1 MTEPTWTSTENEI
14 SKSIGEDVDV
24 SSPINSGEGRN
35 IHVTYLVT
43 TGGIEVRRRYSDFQW
58 LYNRLLIEV
67 PGALVPIIPHKHTAF
82 LGEVQYSEAFTEERK
97 INLRRFMKGVFQIPQ
112 VKKDSPSLK
121 VFLITPDEKLD
132 ATKRSVEASD
142 PKLISI
148 HDTDG
153 EDLDQA
159 KRGIK
164 NILAKAKTVTRNKLG
179 DGELLET
186 KEEEEI
192 RAIKGYTICM
202 EQHVKDIVAAAGTLI
217 KSTND
222 KLLALNKFGVRV
234 AEWKFSRDDFLDTA
248 YGPEGRVLD
257 DHAEIPKMMS
267 AVAHFSAQI
276 ENLLSEQQIAEAEKF
291 EGALQRMSLD
301 VQALKVAI
309 KTRKKLQV
317 SYTAKQEQIKR
328 QQKLIQT
335 GKRDAVKLLTELSE
349 YEKESSILQ
358 VKFEECSDRLTKETK
373 RARPVLENAL
383 KDAIR
388 DFAKIQM
395 VYGEKIIKSWS
406 TLMPKLLD
414 EGDGVE
420 IELTSNGDDK
430 AMSTSGE
437 EIHPAPSAPPPPVPE
452 KEENDE

>member
-1 MTEPTWTSTENEI
+1 
-14 SKSIGEDVDV
+14 
-24 SSPINSGEGRN
+24 
-35 IHVTYLVT
+35 
-43 TGGIEVRRRYSDFQW
+43 
-58 LYNRLLIEV
+58 
-67 PGALVPIIPHKHTAF
+67 
-82 LGEVQYSEAFTEERK
+82 
-97 INLRRFMKGVFQIPQ
+97 MKGVFQIPQ

-142 PKLISI
+142 PKLVSI

-153 EDLDQA
+153 DDLDQA

-267 AVAHFSAQI
+267 A
-276 ENLLSEQQIAEAEKF
+276 E
-291 EGALQRMSLD
+291 
-301 VQALKVAI
+301 
-309 KTRKKLQV
+309 
-317 SYTAKQEQIKR
+317 
-328 QQKLIQT
+328 
-335 GKRDAVKLLTELSE
+335 
-349 YEKESSILQ
+349 
-358 VKFEECSDRLTKETK
+358 
-373 RARPVLENAL
+373 
-383 KDAIR
+383 
-388 DFAKIQM
+388 
-395 VYGEKIIKSWS
+395 IKSS
-406 TLMPKLLD
+406 F
-414 EGDGVE
+414 
-420 IELTSNGDDK
+420 I
-430 AMSTSGE
+430 
-437 EIHPAPSAPPPPVPE
+437 
-452 KEENDE
+452 